1 MLERKGLRHPGDG
14 LRAEVSS
21 ASVAAKGVQPREGTL
36 YLLPE

>member
-14 LRAEVSS
+14 LRAEAPSGP
-21 ASVAAKGVQPREGTL
+21 VAAKGVQPRGGTL